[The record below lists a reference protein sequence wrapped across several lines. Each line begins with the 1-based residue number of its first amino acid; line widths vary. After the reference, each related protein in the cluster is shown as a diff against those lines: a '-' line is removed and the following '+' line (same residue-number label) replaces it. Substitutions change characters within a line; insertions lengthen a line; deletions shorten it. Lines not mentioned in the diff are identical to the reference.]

1 MSDSSQH
8 SRSSTERRKQ
18 AGCPVCAAQT
28 KAVFDDLVGWQDR
41 LAHSEPAR
49 ALFLASRGFC
59 SFHMWLLQQIGD
71 PLSLSRSLAPL
82 VEAWADDLDRLAD
95 EPSTGEAAAVTTS
108 LPRRAGCPVCRVERD
123 TEAGQ
128 LQRLAALAE
137 TAEGRVE
144 IARAPA
150 LCLRHLLALLR
161 CGGSQDTVRFVLRE
175 HSERLRDVAAH
186 LHGYAA
192 KRDVANRE
200 PVSEDEQDGWRR
212 ALALLAGARAVRDAE
227 PE

>member
-1 MSDSSQH
+1 MSYSSQH
-8 SRSSTERRKQ
+8 SQSSTERHKET
-18 AGCPVCAAQT
+18 GCPVCAAQT
-28 KAVFDDLVGWQDR
+28 KAVFDDLVEWQDR

-82 VEAWADDLDRLAD
+82 VAAWADDLDRLAG
-95 EPSTGEAAAVTTS
+95 EPAERVLASVAPS
-108 LPRRAGCPVCRVERD
+108 LPRRGACPVCRVERD

-128 LQRLAALAE
+128 LQCLAALAE
-137 TAEGRVE
+137 TAEGRAE
-144 IARAPA
+144 IARVPA
-150 LCLRHLLALLR
+150 LCLRHLVALLR
-161 CGGSQDTVRFVLRE
+161 HGAGQDAVRFLLRE
-175 HSERLRDVAAH
+175 YSERLREVAAN

-192 KRDVANRE
+192 KRDVASRE
-200 PVSEDEQDGWRR
+200 PINEDEQDGWRQ
-212 ALALLAGARAVRDAE
+212 ALALLAGARAVREVE